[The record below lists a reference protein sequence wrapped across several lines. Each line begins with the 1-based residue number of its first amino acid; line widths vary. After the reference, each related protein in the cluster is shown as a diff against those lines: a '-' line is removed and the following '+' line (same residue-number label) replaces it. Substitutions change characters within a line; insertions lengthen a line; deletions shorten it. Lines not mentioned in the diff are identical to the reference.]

1 MKTRS
6 TQFDLLA
13 EMCQYSTWRI
23 CVWLFPHIDNKI
35 QIYLILFNTFDK
47 LVAKFD
53 KFALICIRFSPTFMK
68 QFKQYSFDDSNKI
81 HSIIEE
87 IVIRWFDQN
96 SFDNSSNIHSMI
108 RAKLIRWCT
117 WPFFHI
123 RIESLATEFS
133 IMAEQIL
140 NGSLW
145 RLACSIYWIN
155 VK

>member
-68 QFKQYSFDDSNKI
+68 QFKQYA
-81 HSIIEE
+81 
-87 IVIRWFDQN
+87 
-96 SFDNSSNIHSMI
+96 FDNLSNIHLMI
-108 RAKLIRWCT
+108 RAKFIRWCT
-117 WPFFHI
+117 WPIFHI
-123 RIESLATEFS
+123 IVEGLPTKHRPCARRDC
-133 IMAEQIL
+133 Q
-140 NGSLW
+140 NGRQCLP
-145 RLACSIYWIN
+145 RLYKLFKIGVHFDNLFIVDAQ
-155 VK
+155 